1 MLAAACGGDDD
12 GDGGSADTVAET
24 VAETVAD
31 TSGSTD
37 ETNAPDTTVA
47 ADIECDDSDP
57 IEFGALYSLTGPA
70 ADIGAL
76 AKDGIDMALEDVNA
90 AGGVLGRCVEVILKD
105 DAGDPTKAAQA
116 VRELVDQEEVD
127 VMLGPFLSSPVAATL
142 EVTTPAKVIHITQ
155 SALTAAAN
163 PELYP
168 YSFTNENNSGQI
180 VQAMVNFVEGQ
191 GWTKAGIV
199 AVNNAYGTQSIEL
212 FEAAIEGTDIE
223 IVGTPQLHESGKAD
237 LNAEVS
243 AVVEAGAEVI
253 MIFNIAGPDQTATIR
268 ARNQQAP
275 DLPMVGSSA
284 LFNASTTD
292 NFTVEELENVYGGPA
307 YTALGYLEGTTEALG
322 DRAAD
327 FIARYREFKGVDV
340 LDISASQAAGSYDGL
355 MAAAAAIN
363 GVGSADD
370 PEALREWFHNNSY
383 AGVRATLSWSET
395 SHGGVSPDQTSFMK
409 IKSLLDG
416 LTQLAPGEG

>member
-1 MLAAACGGDDD
+1 MC
-12 GDGGSADTVAET
+12 S
-24 VAETVAD
+24 
-31 TSGSTD
+31 
-37 ETNAPDTTVA
+37 
-47 ADIECDDSDP
+47 SD
-57 IEFGALYSLTGPA
+57 L
-70 ADIGAL
+70 
-76 AKDGIDMALEDVNA
+76 
-90 AGGVLGRCVEVILKD
+90 
-105 DAGDPTKAAQA
+105 
-116 VRELVDQEEVD
+116 
-127 VMLGPFLSSPVAATL
+127 
-142 EVTTPAKVIHITQ
+142 
-155 SALTAAAN
+155 
-163 PELYP
+163 
-168 YSFTNENNSGQI
+168 
-180 VQAMVNFVEGQ
+180 
-191 GWTKAGIV
+191 
-199 AVNNAYGTQSIEL
+199 
-212 FEAAIEGTDIE
+212 
-223 IVGTPQLHESGKAD
+223 KAD

-253 MIFNIAGPDQTATIR
+253 MIFNVAGPDQTATIR